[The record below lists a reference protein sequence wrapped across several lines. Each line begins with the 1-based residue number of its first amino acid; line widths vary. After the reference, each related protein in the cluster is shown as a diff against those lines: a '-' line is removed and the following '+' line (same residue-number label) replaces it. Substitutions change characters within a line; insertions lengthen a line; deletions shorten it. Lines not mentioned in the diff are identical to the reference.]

1 MHSYIQKTTTN
12 NQNTLIQY
20 GAEESTEDLLYE
32 FLKDRRPTTAKSY
45 RIDLKE
51 FLQFTQKYFN
61 VPRINGKKVHFE
73 DIKRV
78 HVVKFKNYYEATP
91 NKFGKP
97 YAPNTINRKISS
109 VSSFFQ
115 FLVQREIL
123 DKNPAEFCVRPKR
136 LVVRETEA
144 FSDLEMKHLTDLV
157 MRKASPLHA
166 GVILLA
172 FSTGMR
178 NHEIRNIKLKDFRIQ
193 EGIRILSYIG
203 KGQKPNQVPIHPVT
217 GHYLDK
223 YIAWMEYKGRR
234 IMPEDYLFQP
244 TKSSTGKV
252 NKQKLSPT
260 ALGYIVK
267 KWSRKVNPKKRIT
280 PHSARAT
287 FVSTLLNN
295 GVDIYTVAQSV
306 GHADTR
312 TTQRYDKRKR
322 NFNKSPIFGLN
333 FF

>member
-1 MHSYIQKTTTN
+1 MTTSYEIIPKTTN
-12 NQNTLIQY
+12 EIEVFNDH
-20 GAEESTEDLLYE
+20 ESVEDLLYE
-32 FLKDRRPTTAKSY
+32 FLKDRRSTTAKSY

-51 FLQFTQKYFN
+51 FLLFTQKYFS
-61 VPRINGKKVHFE
+61 VPRVEGKKVHFK

-78 HVVKFKNYYEATP
+78 HIVKYKNLLEEAPCKT
-91 NKFGKP
+91 GKP
-97 YAPNTINRKISS
+97 YAPNTVNRKISS

-123 DKNPAEFCVRPKR
+123 DKNPAEFCVRPKY

-144 FSDLEMKHLTDLV
+144 FTDLEMKHLTELV
-157 MRKASPLHA
+157 IRKGSPLHA
-166 GVILLA
+166 AVILLA

-178 NHEIRNIKLKDFRIQ
+178 NHEIRSIKLKDFRIQ

-203 KGQKPNQVPIHPVT
+203 KGQKPNQVPIHPVA

-223 YIAWMEYKGRR
+223 YLAWMEHKGRKV
-234 IMPEDYLFQP
+234 MPEDYVFQP
-244 TKSSTGKV
+244 MKSSTGKV
-252 NKQKLSPT
+252 DKQKLSPT

-267 KWSRKVNPKKRIT
+267 KWAKKVNPKKRIT

-287 FVSTLLNN
+287 FISTLLNN
-295 GVDIYTVAQSV
+295 GIDIYTVAQSV

-312 TTQRYDKRKR
+312 TTQRYDKRRR
-322 NFNKSPIFGLN
+322 NFNKSPVFGLN
-333 FF
+333 YF